1 MYKMYKYCNALQLV
15 QLKKQIQA
23 LTQSRAVSQ
32 IRKLEEKLYSQLNFT
47 IHSEFTSIYPA

>member
-1 MYKMYKYCNALQLV
+1 MYKYCSALQLV

-47 IHSEFTSIYPA
+47 IHPEFTSIYPA